1 MTFPNWL
8 LIDVAIVEGVLLV
21 GAWLLVLLHGVR
33 GARIRAREPRI
44 GEARDAVV
52 RGLLAGGLEEV
63 DRGKVQRLSRSERV
77 RLFNRVAPNLRGRE
91 RGWLGQLAD
100 EMGLVDYGKRLIR
113 SPFWW
118 RRLRGARLLTL
129 AGGAGNAVLRL
140 AEDSHPLV
148 RSQVAE
154 WCGANPSDEAIATL
168 IRMLGDPVQGSRFS
182 VQDALVRLG
191 TAAIESLAEG
201 LEQIPISPGETGP
214 GRDEYAALAGLSVAR
229 GIGDSRLAA
238 AILRLA
244 DHPSP
249 AVREAAFRALGTAG
263 GHDAADRLIEGLE
276 DPDAEVRTAAARAL
290 GELEHWPAGPG
301 LVKALAD
308 PSWDVRAASGRA
320 LIRIGPPGELL
331 LRRAMQSEDS
341 FAADM
346 ARYAMDTAGVVTRF
360 RGA

>member
-1 MTFPNWL
+1 MSIPNWL
-8 LIDVAIVEGVLLV
+8 LIDVAIAEGALLV
-21 GAWLLVLLHGVR
+21 LAWLFVLLHGVR
-33 GARIRAREPRI
+33 SARVRAREPRI
-44 GEARDAVV
+44 AEARDAVV
-52 RGLLAGGLEEV
+52 RGLLAGGIRDE
-63 DRGKVQRLSRSERV
+63 DRETLQRLSRAERV

-100 EMGLVDYGKRLIR
+100 EMGLVAYGKSMIR

-129 AGGAGNAVLRL
+129 AGGAGDAVLRL
-140 AEDSHPLV
+140 AEDPHPLI
-148 RSQVAE
+148 RSQVSE
-154 WCGANPSDEAIATL
+154 WCGANPSDEAMAVL
-168 IRMLGDPVQGSRFS
+168 IRHLGDPVQGNRFT

-191 TAAIESLAEG
+191 ADAIEPLTEK
-201 LEQIPISPGETGP
+201 LERIPISPGETGP

-229 GIGDSRLAA
+229 GIGDSRLADA
-238 AILRLA
+238 VLRLA

-249 AVREAAFRALGTAG
+249 AVRKAAFRALGTAG
-263 GHDAADRLIEGLE
+263 GPEAADRLIEGLE

-290 GELEHWPAGPG
+290 GELEHWPAGPS

-320 LIRIGPPGELL
+320 LIRIGPPGEIL
-331 LRRAMQSEDS
+331 LRRASHSEDS

-346 ARYAMDTAGVVTRF
+346 AQYAMDTAGVVTRF
-360 RGA
+360 QGA